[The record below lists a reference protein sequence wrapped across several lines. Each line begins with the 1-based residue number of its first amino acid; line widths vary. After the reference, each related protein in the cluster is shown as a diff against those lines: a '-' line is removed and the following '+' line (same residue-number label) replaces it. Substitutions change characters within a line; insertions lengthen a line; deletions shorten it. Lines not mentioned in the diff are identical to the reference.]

1 MICVIIAKLS
11 QDRQDMKMS
20 KKKVLDNQKTI
31 W

>member
-1 MICVIIAKLS
+1 MICAIIAELS
-11 QDRQDMKMS
+11 QDSEDMKVS